1 MKSKN
6 KILRVGSTVL
16 WRGGFGREPEK
27 RAKVTNID
35 KDCNGD
41 KYGTD
46 TKSIEWDKVNE
57 RDVVVGLDNGHWAY
71 GDQIRPLTN
80 KK

>member
-1 MKSKN
+1 MKN
-6 KILRVGSTVL
+6 KMLKVGDTVL
-16 WRGGFGREPEK
+16 WRGGWGREPEK

-46 TKSIEWDKVNE
+46 TNEVEWSLVDSHN
-57 RDVVVGLDNGHWAY
+57 VVVGLDNGHWAY
-71 GDQIRPLTN
+71 GDQISLLTKN
-80 KK
+80 T